1 MIFSSKAKNLIN
13 LKKLN
18 LKKSIIPKFKSFTLN
33 EIIKNKKKIIED
45 INNNLERK
53 ISIRSSFFLEDK
65 ENLSMA
71 GEFDGLFNVK
81 NTNKEILRGIN
92 YLSSQYKLKSN
103 NYKIYSESEIIFQNH
118 VSNILLSGVLTNK
131 CIKDGT
137 DYYVINY
144 DDTSNLTNTVTS
156 GGVSS
161 GRVINILKQNSNG
174 LRSKKFKI
182 IIESVKEIEKKIS
195 NKALDIEFAL
205 DKKGIVNIFQIRPI
219 STLNNWKPINNR
231 QFYNNLKNN
240 QKKLNKIFKNNKI
253 YGDHLVFGLMPDW
266 NPVEMIGYQP
276 STLSYSIYEKLITS
290 NAWNISREI
299 IGYKKVKKPL
309 MYKFTGKPFIDARLS
324 FYSFIPK
331 KVSHSV
337 SRKIVN
343 YWCDHLKNKPYL
355 HDKIEFEISDGS
367 FDSHTNEKVYK
378 NYKFLKLSEKKDYI
392 QKLKDF
398 TYGILNNYKKDFNKL
413 NNKLIQLEKNRL
425 ELLYRYNNQNHFDYP
440 SELKKL
446 LYDIKLNG
454 IIPFSIYARY
464 AFIGKKF
471 LISLK
476 TKKIISDRSYFLLI
490 SSIDSIASNYI
501 NFKNKIGRNKKL
513 KKKFYNYFYHL
524 RPGTYDLSVKR
535 YKEDLKPNEIKDVG
549 DILSYKS
556 HFKNLDKK
564 EMAKISKFLKNNDI
578 NLDVNSILNFC
589 ISSIKLRENSK
600 FIFTRSLSDMLELIK
615 KFGKTLKLNSKN
627 LSSLKINQILK
638 LNHNSKNNLFK
649 KYNINKNL
657 NYDEKSKLPY
667 LITHKDD
674 FFIASNLLTKPNFIT
689 NRVIKAKLILINNA
703 QINQSL
709 KGKIVL
715 IENAD
720 PGYDWVFSKK
730 IKALV
735 TKYGGV
741 NSHMS
746 IRCEELN
753 LPAVIGIGEENYE
766 KIKNCSNVILNCKNE
781 QVLGL

>member
-18 LKKSIIPKFKSFTLN
+18 LKKSTIPNFKSFTLN
-33 EIIKNKKKIIED
+33 EIIKNKKEILED
-45 INNNLERK
+45 INKNLERK

-81 NTNKEILRGIN
+81 NTNKEILRGID
-92 YLSSQYKLKSN
+92 YLSNQYKSKSN
-103 NYKIYSESEIIFQNH
+103 NYQIYNESEIIFQNH

-144 DDTSNLTNTVTS
+144 DDSSNLTNTVTS
-156 GGVSS
+156 GGVSG
-161 GRVINILKQNSNG
+161 GRVINILKQNSKG

-182 IIESVKEIEKKIS
+182 IIESIKEIEKKIS

-205 DKKGIVNIFQIRPI
+205 DKNGIVNIFQIRPI
-219 STLNNWKPINNR
+219 STSNNWKPINNKR
-231 QFYNNLKNN
+231 FYNNLKNN
-240 QKKLNKIFKNNKI
+240 QKKLNKIFKSNKI
-253 YGDHLVFGLMPDW
+253 YGKHLVFGLMPDW

-276 STLSYSIYEKLITS
+276 SILSYSIYEKLITS
-290 NAWNISREI
+290 NAWSISREI
-299 IGYKKVKKPL
+299 IGYKKVQKPL

-343 YWCDHLKNKPYL
+343 FWCNHLKDKPYL

-367 FDSHTNEKVYK
+367 FDAHTNEKVYK

-392 QKLKDF
+392 QKLKNF
-398 TYGILNNYKKDFNKL
+398 TYSILNNYEKDFDKL

-425 ELLYRYNNQNHFDYP
+425 ELLHRYNKQNYFDYP

-446 LYDIKLNG
+446 LNEIKVNG
-454 IIPFSIYARY
+454 IIPFSTYARY

-476 TKKIISDRSYFLLI
+476 TKKIISDKSYFLLI
-490 SSIDSIASNYI
+490 NSIDSIASNYI
-501 NFKNKIGRNKKL
+501 NFKNKIARNKKL

-524 RPGTYDLSVKR
+524 RPGTYDLTVKR
-535 YKEDLKPNEIKDVG
+535 YKEALKPNEIKDIG

-556 HFKNLDKK
+556 HFKNLDRK
-564 EMAKISKFLKNNDI
+564 EILKINKFLKNNDI
-578 NLDVNSILNFC
+578 NIDVNSILNFC
-589 ISSIKLRENSK
+589 IASIKLRENSK

-615 KFGKTLKLNSKN
+615 KFGKTMKLNSKN
-627 LSSLKINQILK
+627 LSLLKINQILK
-638 LNHNSKNNLFK
+638 LNQNSKNNLFK
-649 KYNINKNL
+649 KYNINKSL

-689 NRVIKAKLILINNA
+689 NKVIKAKLILINNV
-703 QINQSL
+703 QMNKSL
-709 KGKIVL
+709 KDKIVL

-766 KIKNCSNVILNCKNE
+766 KIKNCTNVILNCKNE

>member
-1 MIFSSKAKNLIN
+1 MT
-13 LKKLN
+13 KL
-18 LKKSIIPKFKSFTLN
+18 
-33 EIIKNKKKIIED
+33 KIIECPRD
-45 INNNLERK
+45 AMQ
-53 ISIRSSFFLEDK
+53 SIK
-65 ENLSMA
+65 E
-71 GEFDGLFNVK
+71 F
-81 NTNKEILRGIN
+81 IP
-92 YLSSQYKLKSN
+92 
-103 NYKIYSESEIIFQNH
+103 
-118 VSNILLSGVLTNK
+118 
-131 CIKDGT
+131 T
-137 DYYVINY
+137 D
-144 DDTSNLTNTVTS
+144 
-156 GGVSS
+156 
-161 GRVINILKQNSNG
+161 
-174 LRSKKFKI
+174 
-182 IIESVKEIEKKIS
+182 KKIKYIQS
-195 NKALDIEFAL
+195 LLDVGFDTIDVGSF
-205 DKKGIVNIFQIRPI
+205 V
-219 STLNNWKPINNR
+219 
-231 QFYNNLKNN
+231 
-240 QKKLNKIFKNNKI
+240 
-253 YGDHLVFGLMPDW
+253 
-266 NPVEMIGYQP
+266 
-276 STLSYSIYEKLITS
+276 
-290 NAWNISREI
+290 
-299 IGYKKVKKPL
+299 YKKVIPQ
-309 MYKFTGKPFIDARLS
+309 LS
-324 FYSFIPK
+324 DTAD
-331 KVSHSV
+331 V
-337 SRKIVN
+337 
-343 YWCDHLKNKPYL
+343 
-355 HDKIEFEISDGS
+355 
-367 FDSHTNEKVYK
+367 
-378 NYKFLKLSEKKDYI
+378 
-392 QKLKDF
+392 
-398 TYGILNNYKKDFNKL
+398 
-413 NNKLIQLEKNRL
+413 
-425 ELLYRYNNQNHFDYP
+425 
-440 SELKKL
+440 
-446 LYDIKLNG
+446 
-454 IIPFSIYARY
+454 
-464 AFIGKKF
+464 
-471 LISLK
+471 
-476 TKKIISDRSYFLLI
+476 I

-649 KYNINKNL
+649 KYKINKNL

-720 PGYDWVFSKK
+720 PGYDWIFSKK